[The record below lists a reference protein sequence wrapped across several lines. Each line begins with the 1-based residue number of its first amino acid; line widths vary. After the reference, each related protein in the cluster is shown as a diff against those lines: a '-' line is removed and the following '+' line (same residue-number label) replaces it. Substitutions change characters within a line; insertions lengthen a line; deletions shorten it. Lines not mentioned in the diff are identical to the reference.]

1 MWQIRMSKRR
11 NLKIVFDSRVWSCYD
26 PFHKL
31 LGPIPKTMNGFSTAK
46 YSENVSFDKKIQN
59 LTTLRVMKS
68 LKRLNLLI
76 TMILSMCRKGEALSK
91 RKTMRGR
98 QISQKVTLSKV
109 WQMSENVPVLEYVT
123 KTLIP
128 KCKSGFQ
135 LQLLQ
140 RRMQVA
146 EKLHWSAHERSIA
159 KQLGV
164 SRRTVIRDKRW
175 LEKNIPDF
183 TGNLHQFRF
192 KRSME
197 RIGLKP
203 EVIERLMS
211 TWGNVT
217 SPLNFHYLL

>member
-98 QISQKVTLSKV
+98 QIETS
-109 WQMSENVPVLEYVT
+109 
-123 KTLIP
+123 P
-128 KCKSGFQ
+128 KCLTFRKATNITKSHTFKG
-135 LQLLQ
+135 
-140 RRMQVA
+140 VIN
-146 EKLHWSAHERSIA
+146 EPKCPKLT
-159 KQLGV
+159 L
-164 SRRTVIRDKRW
+164 
-175 LEKNIPDF
+175 
-183 TGNLHQFRF
+183 
-192 KRSME
+192 
-197 RIGLKP
+197 
-203 EVIERLMS
+203 
-211 TWGNVT
+211 
-217 SPLNFHYLL
+217 